1 MKRQK
6 SSSFLEGL
14 NVVILSIIGW
24 LAIVAGCI
32 AVWVG
37 LSDWEVFWA
46 AMGFSSIVS
55 GILFLA
61 LDKGLSL
68 LAEIRDALTD
78 HDQAGVDAGADAED
92 EPYF

>member
-1 MKRQK
+1 MIIVR
-6 SSSFLEGL
+6 
-14 NVVILSIIGW
+14 VIGW
-24 LAIVAGCI
+24 LSIVVGCI

-37 LSDWEVFWA
+37 LSDWEVFWS

-68 LAEIRDALTD
+68 LAEIRDALTGQ
-78 HDQAGVDAGADAED
+78 DQAEDEADADADAED